1 MKRTLQTSLV
11 VALCAVLWSGCETT
25 SPKVVEGPN
34 KLTTMQIDT
43 QDFAA
48 KADEMI
54 ASLVE
59 SGVLDKGAR
68 KPAILVVG
76 RIVNNT
82 TRYFDTDL
90 LAKKI
95 RVALNKSGKA
105 ITDVTGGALNDPDF
119 TLSGKIIE
127 SRAHQ
132 GNVRQSAYTF
142 QLSLSNAQGLAAWE
156 DEKEITKQ
164 GVKSNVGF

>member
-1 MKRTLQTSLV
+1 MKTKLRFFMPVL
-11 VALCAVLWSGCETT
+11 LCPLLWAGCATA
-25 SPKVVEGPN
+25 PHVVEGPN
-34 KLTTMQIDT
+34 KLTTMGIDT

-54 ASLVE
+54 NSLVE
-59 SGVLDKGAR
+59 SSVLDKAPR

-76 RIVNNT
+76 RIVNET
-82 TRYFDTDL
+82 SRQFDTDL

-105 ITDVTGGALNDPDF
+105 MTDVTGGSMSDPDF
-119 TLSGKIIE
+119 TLSGKIIDTYA
-127 SRAHQ
+127 RQ
-132 GNVRQSAYTF
+132 GDKRQHAYTF
-142 QLSLSNAQGLAAWE
+142 QLSLSNPQGLAAWE

-164 GVKSNVGF
+164 GESSPIGF

>member
-1 MKRTLQTSLV
+1 MKTNLHLCLSLLLGPLLL
-11 VALCAVLWSGCETT
+11 AGCATA
-25 SPKVVEGPN
+25 PHVVEGTG
-34 KLTTMQIDT
+34 KVTTMQIDT

-54 ASLVE
+54 NSLVE
-59 SGVLDKGAR
+59 SSVLDKSPR

-82 TRYFDTDL
+82 ARQFDTDL

-105 ITDVTGGALNDPDF
+105 MTDITGGALNDPDF
-119 TLSGKIIE
+119 TLSGKIIDTKR
-127 SRAHQ
+127 SQ
-132 GNVRQSAYTF
+132 GNKTQHCYTF
-142 QLSLSNAQGLAAWE
+142 QLSLSTAQGLAPWE
-156 DEKEITKQ
+156 DEKEICKQ
-164 GVKSNVGF
+164 STQASVGF